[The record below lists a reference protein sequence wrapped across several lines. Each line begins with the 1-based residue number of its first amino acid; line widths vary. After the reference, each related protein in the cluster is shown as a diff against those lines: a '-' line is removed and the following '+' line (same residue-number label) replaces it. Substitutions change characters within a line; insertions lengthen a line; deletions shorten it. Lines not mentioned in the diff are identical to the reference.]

1 MEISNIIAIIGLF
14 LTYVT
19 GLVGIYVSLKV
30 KIKELEVKI
39 AGIQKEFEEHKMDN
53 KCDIDKIFS
62 SQREDIKE
70 INQKLDLLIERFFE
84 LKNTQN
90 KNNKY

>member
-1 MEISNIIAIIGLF
+1 MENSNIITIIGLF
-14 LTYVT
+14 ITYVT

-39 AGIQKEFEEHKMDN
+39 AGLQKEIEEHKMDN
-53 KCDIDKIFS
+53 KNDIDKIFS

-84 LKNTQN
+84 LKNSQN